1 MQTFFIVLEQLI
13 QFGIILIIGIILA
26 KTEVI
31 HEKFLGEFSKIIT
44 KCFITIFIFY
54 SSYHGN
60 LREQLLKDMP
70 VLILAAGM
78 YLALAVLFKILA
90 KALGLK
96 EERGKAFQALF
107 VLGNIGFIGIPL
119 IQTLYQ
125 GEGMIYAALFSI
137 VDQLTLWTYEF
148 ILQIIIA
155 ER

>member
-1 MQTFFIVLEQLI
+1 
-13 QFGIILIIGIILA
+13 
-26 KTEVI
+26 
-31 HEKFLGEFSKIIT
+31 
-44 KCFITIFIFY
+44 
-54 SSYHGN
+54 
-60 LREQLLKDMP
+60 MP

-107 VLGNIGFIGIPL
+107 VFGNIGFIGIPL

-125 GEGMIYAALFSI
+125 GEGMIYAALFSM

>member
-1 MQTFFIVLEQLI
+1 
-13 QFGIILIIGIILA
+13 
-26 KTEVI
+26 
-31 HEKFLGEFSKIIT
+31 
-44 KCFITIFIFY
+44 
-54 SSYHGN
+54 
-60 LREQLLKDMP
+60 MP

-107 VLGNIGFIGIPL
+107 VFGNIGFIGIPL